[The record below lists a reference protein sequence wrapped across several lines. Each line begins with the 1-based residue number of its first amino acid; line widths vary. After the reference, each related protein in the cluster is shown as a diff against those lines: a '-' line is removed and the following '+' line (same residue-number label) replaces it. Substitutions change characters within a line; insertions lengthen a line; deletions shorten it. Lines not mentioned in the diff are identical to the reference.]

1 MGCECFIG
9 RGQRATYTLQFLAA
23 CHCPETASISFVTF
37 FGISFTNHMRTHQ
50 PSSLLG
56 AFTALLPGNASAS
69 ASPHNPHAPHVLWPL
84 PCPILWSLTPALT
97 MWPLPLSPYPYP
109 RCVASPHLLCGL
121 YPPIPVAPPPLCSPS
136 PTSHLVAPSLP
147 ALPCVPL
154 PIPCGPS
161 PPCSCPVALS
171 LPSYDSCP
179 KWPFWF

>member
-109 RCVASPHLLCGL
+109 PTPIPAVWLLPICSVASTHPYLWPLPHF
-121 YPPIPVAPPPLCSPS
+121 VAPPLRPTLWPLLSQPCPVSLFLSP
-136 PTSHLVAPSLP
+136 V
-147 ALPCVPL
+147 VPL
-154 PIPCGPS
+154 LH
-161 PPCSCPVALS
+161 ALA
-171 LPSYDSCP
+171 L
-179 KWPFWF
+179 